1 MWSRQDEALKTYL
14 RKIMSQLSSSR
25 LCFLHA
31 CIYLITPAAWLLAGK
46 VSRLVLAII
55 AKESRE
61 VLERWQFNITLEDE
75 HDGEAKENQPIV

>member
-1 MWSRQDEALKTYL
+1 M
-14 RKIMSQLSSSR
+14 
-25 LCFLHA
+25 
-31 CIYLITPAAWLLAGK
+31 YLITPAAWLLAGK